1 MGSAMLEDIYF
12 EKNNKR
18 THPCVQSRNDPF
30 RIVHYDVTTAAE
42 YTMHTQPL
50 LMKRHNVV
58 PGMFLVRTQFTQL
71 PFPYLVYTGCPPIL
85 VFLRFFWPS
94 RSFPSFFLKFPS
106 YSYFLLRHKLCQT
119 SITLKQ
125 IVGKESPV
133 KHFSSHRIQG
143 CRVDTTNIGRPGC
156 KLAAI

>member
-1 MGSAMLEDIYF
+1 MGSAMLEDINF

-58 PGMFLVRTQFTQL
+58 PGMFLVGTHVARAND
-71 PFPYLVYTGCPPIL
+71 
-85 VFLRFFWPS
+85 
-94 RSFPSFFLKFPS
+94 KFPQYTLFTPLNFAFQAS
-106 YSYFLLRHKLCQT
+106 FLMR
-119 SITLKQ
+119 IPV
-125 IVGKESPV
+125 IVDIAS
-133 KHFSSHRIQG
+133 
-143 CRVDTTNIGRPGC
+143 
-156 KLAAI
+156 